1 MAKYKRKRKNN
12 ITVIFGILII
22 SVLLFISVGYSL
34 WTDTLFINGKVNLN
48 YKEPKLEQITV
59 NQSDG
64 QYISRDEDYFINAIT
79 IESSSVNNNEQTI
92 GVEAETSIKSYTLT
106 ARDVTFSMSFVN
118 NYSSTISN
126 GKVEVIEN
134 TTGQSIN
141 SSTITELVASGE
153 TSNFSSTFNLT
164 RKVGTSLLKYK
175 ISYDVDGVIRYLYLT
190 INITK

>member
-1 MAKYKRKRKNN
+1 MAKYRRKRKNN

-34 WTDTLFINGKVNLN
+34 WTDTLSINGKVNLK

-59 NQSDG
+59 NQTDG
-64 QYISRDEDYFINAIT
+64 QYITRDEDYMINALT
-79 IESSSVNNNEQTI
+79 VESSSVNNNENTI
-92 GVEAETSIKSYTLT
+92 GVEAEVSMKSYTIT

-126 GKVEVIEN
+126 GKVEVFEN
-134 TTGQSIN
+134 TTGRTIDST
-141 SSTITELVASGE
+141 TITELVTSGG
-153 TSNFSSTFNLT
+153 TANFSSTFKLT
-164 RKVGTSLLKYK
+164 RSVSTSVLKYK
-175 ISYDVDGVIRYLYLT
+175 IAYDVDGVTRYLYLT

>member
-1 MAKYKRKRKNN
+1 MAKYRRKRKNN

-34 WTDTLFINGKVNLN
+34 WTDTLSINGKVNLK

-59 NQSDG
+59 NQTDG
-64 QYISRDEDYFINAIT
+64 QYITRDEDYMINALT
-79 IESSSVNNNEQTI
+79 VESSSVNNNENTI
-92 GVEAETSIKSYTLT
+92 GVEAEVSMKSYTIT

-126 GKVEVIEN
+126 GKVEVFEN
-134 TTGQSIN
+134 TTGRTIDST
-141 SSTITELVASGE
+141 TITELVTSGG
-153 TSNFSSTFNLT
+153 TANFSSTFNLT
-164 RKVGTSLLKYK
+164 RRVSTSVLKYK
-175 ISYDVDGVIRYLYLT
+175 IAYDVDGVTRYLYLT

>member
-1 MAKYKRKRKNN
+1 MAKYRRKRKNN

-34 WTDTLFINGKVNLN
+34 WTDTLSINGKVNLK

-59 NQSDG
+59 NQTDG
-64 QYISRDEDYFINAIT
+64 QYIARDEDYIINALT
-79 IESSSVNNNEQTI
+79 VESSSVNNNENTI
-92 GVEAETSIKSYTLT
+92 GVEAEVSMKSYTLT

-126 GKVEVIEN
+126 GKVEVFEN
-134 TTGQSIN
+134 TTGQTIDST
-141 SSTITELVASGE
+141 TITELVTSGGTAS
-153 TSNFSSTFNLT
+153 FSSTFNLT
-164 RKVGTSLLKYK
+164 RNVGTSVLKYK
-175 ISYDVDGVIRYLYLT
+175 ISYDVDGVTRYLYLT

>member
-79 IESSSVNNNEQTI
+79 IESSSVNNNEHTI

-164 RKVGTSLLKYK
+164 RNVGTSLLKYK

>member
-79 IESSSVNNNEQTI
+79 IESSSVNNNEHTI